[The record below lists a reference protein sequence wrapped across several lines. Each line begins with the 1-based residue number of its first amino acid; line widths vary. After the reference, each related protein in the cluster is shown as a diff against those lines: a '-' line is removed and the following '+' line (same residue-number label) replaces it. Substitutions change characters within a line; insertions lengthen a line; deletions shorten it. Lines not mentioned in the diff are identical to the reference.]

1 MNFVSKLEYGERNLL
16 NEVDVTILMPIFNHN
31 KYLLESIESAL
42 RQTTRIKFAVL
53 IVDNDAANEYNNLD
67 IVKSTG
73 SNRIVYFKNSVNI
86 GAVGNWNQCLN
97 LARSKSSNPQPIG
110 FSGILLAKR
119 QNSFYCTY
127 FLHNRNVADTK
138 SPYPIKRLEVI
149 RWFNQKSMVFN
160 QSLS

>member
-1 MNFVSKLEYGERNLL
+1 MQYIQNLPFIL
-16 NEVDVTILMPIFNHN
+16 SSTIKP
-31 KYLLESIESAL
+31 
-42 RQTTRIKFAVL
+42 
-53 IVDNDAANEYNNLD
+53 
-67 IVKSTG
+67 
-73 SNRIVYFKNSVNI
+73 
-86 GAVGNWNQCLN
+86 
-97 LARSKSSNPQPIG
+97 SNPQPIG
-110 FSGILLAKR
+110 FSGFLLAKR

>member
-1 MNFVSKLEYGERNLL
+1 MDNQQIANLL
-16 NEVDVTILMPIFNHN
+16 NIQRASRENRLVIFVGAGV
-31 KYLLESIESAL
+31 SM
-42 RQTTRIKFAVL
+42 
-53 IVDNDAANEYNNLD
+53 
-67 IVKSTG
+67 
-73 SNRIVYFKNSVNI
+73 NSSVPS
-86 GAVGNWNQCLN
+86 WNQLIN
-97 LARSKSSNPQPIG
+97 RMKAELPNEFSEETDALKIAQIYKDSRGHKEYMDKVKDILLYNKAVPNPLHKSILASNPQPIG

>member
-1 MNFVSKLEYGERNLL
+1 M
-16 NEVDVTILMPIFNHN
+16 
-31 KYLLESIESAL
+31 
-42 RQTTRIKFAVL
+42 
-53 IVDNDAANEYNNLD
+53 
-67 IVKSTG
+67 
-73 SNRIVYFKNSVNI
+73 
-86 GAVGNWNQCLN
+86 
-97 LARSKSSNPQPIG
+97 
-110 FSGILLAKR
+110 LAKR

>member
-1 MNFVSKLEYGERNLL
+1 MC
-16 NEVDVTILMPIFNHN
+16 TILQQTN
-31 KYLLESIESAL
+31 K
-42 RQTTRIKFAVL
+42 QTYHKKDF
-53 IVDNDAANEYNNLD
+53 
-67 IVKSTG
+67 
-73 SNRIVYFKNSVNI
+73 
-86 GAVGNWNQCLN
+86 CL
-97 LARSKSSNPQPIG
+97 SYSSNPQPIG

>member
-1 MNFVSKLEYGERNLL
+1 MLIFLPKDKIDIIQRMIITLCIISIPFFQSLSKRYSKTNLKIDIPSE
-16 NEVDVTILMPIFNHN
+16 NIHFRIQVYKGKNYFILPKVASHSLN
-31 KYLLESIESAL
+31 KYMDNE
-42 RQTTRIKFAVL
+42 RIWQWEKTY
-53 IVDNDAANEYNNLD
+53 I
-67 IVKSTG
+67 T
-73 SNRIVYFKNSVNI
+73 
-86 GAVGNWNQCLN
+86 
-97 LARSKSSNPQPIG
+97 SNPQPIG